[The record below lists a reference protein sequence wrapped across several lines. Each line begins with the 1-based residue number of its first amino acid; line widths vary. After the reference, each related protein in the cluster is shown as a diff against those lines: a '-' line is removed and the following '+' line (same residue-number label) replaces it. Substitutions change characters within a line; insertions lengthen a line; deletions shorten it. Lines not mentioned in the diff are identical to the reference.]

1 MAVQPDRCAVANRPV
16 MERTTFLKN
25 YRIRLQYDGTPYQPF
40 SAGPATGYE
49 AVDERTGEPV
59 SVTLIPEAS
68 IAPGEREE
76 FEQHISSAQKLQHVN
91 IASVRDFGREGE
103 DYVYVSERLAGETL
117 ATWVGSHGSMPA
129 DAALRV
135 GEQIVSV
142 LSSASFHKLPYPPIQ
157 PSDIM
162 LVPGQTAEGS
172 WPLVKITNFGLP
184 ALMPQPEPQLTE
196 SDVPGK
202 SASGPGVNDQQF
214 SEPTN
219 DVRSE
224 IYSLGVTLYFLLT
237 GVALSAEALQR
248 VPKFSGFPKP
258 LRVLLGRLLHR
269 DPNQRPKDLLVVTEM
284 IRESLGKIERR
295 RTLSDRYGIPLR
307 TSVPP
312 PRAARP
318 RRLVRTAVVVGVLL
332 LLAAAIAPVVFP
344 DSIGKLV
351 RGIQKP
357 KQVGVLVGV
366 PDSSPAASQP
376 TTQLPR
382 NTSTSPPAVV
392 SSQPVNPNAMPQTA
406 PQANAAMTPN
416 PFHVSPA
423 DVQQAQIANAES
435 PGTAPPNLP
444 ENAAAATPNTS
455 GSTDTTANSS
465 AQANTEPPPANAN
478 RSAAESKKKSVAS
491 TAKRAP
497 SSRSSAGFSTRGRTH
512 SVRSRVTGI
521 TSDGRLILRLP
532 SGRTAIVAPD
542 GEESGPR
549 NRNRAYIDRD
559 QMFGPPPGFERDY
572 TPDD

>member
-1 MAVQPDRCAVANRPV
+1 

-40 SAGPATGYE
+40 SAGPATSYE

-59 SVTLIPEAS
+59 SVTLIPAVS
-68 IAPGEREE
+68 IEPGEREG
-76 FEQHISSAQKLQHVN
+76 FEEHISSAQKLQHAN
-91 IASVRDFGREGE
+91 IGSVRDFGREGD

-117 ATWVGSHGSMPA
+117 ASWVRSHGPMSA

-142 LSSASFHKLPYPPIQ
+142 LSSAGFHKLPYPPIR

-162 LVPGQTAEGS
+162 LVPGQTAEGT
-172 WPLVKITNFGLP
+172 WPLVKVTNFGLP
-184 ALMPQPEPQLTE
+184 ALMPQPSK

-202 SASGPGVNDQQF
+202 PASNQGANDQQF
-214 SEPTN
+214 SDPTN
-219 DVRSE
+219 DIRPE

-237 GVALSAEALQR
+237 GIALSAEVLQR
-248 VPKFSGFPKP
+248 GPKFSGFPKP

-269 DPNQRPKDLLVVTEM
+269 DPDQRPKDLLVVTEM

-307 TSVPP
+307 TSVPR
-312 PRAARP
+312 PRKARP
-318 RRLVRTAVVVGVLL
+318 RRLVQTAAVVGVLL
-332 LLAAAIAPVVFP
+332 LLAAAIAPMVFP

-351 RGIQKP
+351 RGMQKP

-366 PDSSPAASQP
+366 PDSSPGASQP
-376 TTQLPR
+376 ATQVTR
-382 NTSTSPPAVV
+382 NTSTSPPAIV
-392 SSQPVNPNAMPQTA
+392 SSQPVNPTA
-406 PQANAAMTPN
+406 PTETPASANAATTPN

-423 DVQQAQIANAES
+423 DVQQAQIANAQLH
-435 PGTAPPNLP
+435 GAAPTNAA
-444 ENAAAATPNTS
+444 ENAAAATPDTAA
-455 GSTDTTANSS
+455 STDTAANSS
-465 AQANTEPPPANAN
+465 AQANTEPPPATAS
-478 RSAAESKKKSVAS
+478 RSTAESTKKSVAS
-491 TAKRAP
+491 AAKRAR
-497 SSRSSAGFSTRGRTH
+497 SSRSSAADSARGRTR

-542 GEESGPR
+542 DEESAPRHR
-549 NRNRAYIDRD
+549 NRVYIDRD
-559 QMFGPPPGFERDY
+559 QMLGPPPGFGSDY
-572 TPDD
+572 FPDD

>member
-1 MAVQPDRCAVANRPV
+1 

-40 SAGPATGYE
+40 SAGPATSYE

-59 SVTLIPEAS
+59 SVTLIPAAS
-68 IAPGEREE
+68 IDPAEREG
-76 FEQHISSAQKLQHVN
+76 FEEHISSAQKLQHAN
-91 IASVRDFGREGE
+91 IASVRDFGREGD

-117 ATWVGSHGSMPA
+117 ASWVRSHGPMPA

-142 LSSASFHKLPYPPIQ
+142 LSSAGFHKLPYPPIR

-162 LVPGQTAEGS
+162 LVPGQTAEGT
-172 WPLVKITNFGLP
+172 WPLVKVTNFGLP
-184 ALMPQPEPQLTE
+184 ALMPQPEPQLSE

-202 SASGPGVNDQQF
+202 PASDQGVNDQQF
-214 SEPTN
+214 SDPTK
-219 DVRSE
+219 DIRSE

-237 GVALSAEALQR
+237 GIALSAEALQR
-248 VPKFSGFPKP
+248 GPKFSGFPKP

-269 DPNQRPKDLLVVTEM
+269 DPDQRPKDLLVVTEM

-307 TSVPP
+307 TSVPR
-312 PRAARP
+312 PRKARP
-318 RRLVRTAVVVGVLL
+318 RRLVRTAAVVGVLL
-332 LLAAAIAPVVFP
+332 LLAAAIAPLVFP

-351 RGIQKP
+351 RGMQKP

-376 TTQLPR
+376 ATQVTR

-392 SSQPVNPNAMPQTA
+392 SSQPVKPTA
-406 PQANAAMTPN
+406 LTETPASANAATTPN

-423 DVQQAQIANAES
+423 DVQQAQIANAQS
-435 PGTAPPNLP
+435 HGAAPTNAA
-444 ENAAAATPNTS
+444 ENAAAATPDTAA
-455 GSTDTTANSS
+455 STDTAANSS
-465 AQANTEPPPANAN
+465 AQANTEPPPATAS

-497 SSRSSAGFSTRGRTH
+497 SSRSSAAYSARGRTR

-542 GEESGPR
+542 DEESVPRHR
-549 NRNRAYIDRD
+549 NRVYIDRD
-559 QMFGPPPGFERDY
+559 QMFGPPPGFGSDY
-572 TPDD
+572 FPDD